1 MPYSRKSITVYCPVC
16 GVTLGNKKKGELA
29 SFICST
35 EGCSQTKHYF
45 YPNEVKRPGK
55 SIPWA
60 SYHEKKQKCNCP
72 ACQARDSAD

>member
-1 MPYSRKSITVYCPVC
+1 MPYSRNWIVVCCPVC
-16 GVTLGNKKKGELA
+16 HKELGMKQAGELA
-29 SFICST
+29 SFTCES
-35 EGCSQTKHYF
+35 EGCSKTKHYF

-60 SYHEKKQKCNCP
+60 SYHEKKQKCNCL